1 MYGLNYTGKFKK
13 DLKTCQKR
21 KYNIKLLQ
29 NVIDVL
35 RIPEQLEEKHKDHS
49 LTGNYAGFRECHILP
64 DWLLIYR
71 YNGDCLELER
81 ILIYSNKKKTL
92 SQVHNT
98 AAKLV
103 LA

>member
-49 LTGNYAGFRECHILP
+49 LTGNYAGFRECHVLP

-71 YNGDCLELER
+71 YNGDCLELAR
-81 ILIYSNKKKTL
+81 TGTHSDLFK
-92 SQVHNT
+92 
-98 AAKLV
+98 
-103 LA
+103 